1 MNMKNKLMLS
11 GASLVAALA
20 LGATTVTAHAA
31 TYDEMNAK
39 WIQKMEDGARKG
51 TVNAQWLE
59 LQSAAEQGDPEAQAW
74 MKQVDGN
81 QGNAQSQQGQ
91 NVAPQNQNA
100 NNANSANATTGAAG
114 TNSAQN
120 NGTVQGNQGV
130 ATSNKATSTAATTQ
144 GNTVTTSAAP
154 VKADNGVKTLPQTG
168 NADTQAAAATGLGLA
183 TLAGMFGF
191 GYMKKRA

>member
-11 GASLVAALA
+11 GASLVAALT
-20 LGATTVTAHAA
+20 LGVTTVTAHAA
-31 TYDEMNAK
+31 TYDELNAK
-39 WIQKMEDGARKG
+39 WNQKMEEDNKKRL
-51 TVNAQWLE
+51 VNAPWLD
-59 LQSAAEQGDPEAQAW
+59 LQSAAEQGDSEAQAW

-81 QGNAQSQQGQ
+81 QGSAQSQQGQ
-91 NVAPQNQNA
+91 NVAPQTQNA
-100 NNANSANATTGAAG
+100 NNANSANATTGATG
-114 TNSAQN
+114 NNSAQS
-120 NGTVQGNQGV
+120 NGNVQGNQGV
-130 ATSNKATSTAATTQ
+130 ATSNKATSTVATTQ
-144 GNTVTTSAAP
+144 GNTVTTSTAP

>member
-11 GASLVAALA
+11 GASLVAALT

-39 WIQKMEDGARKG
+39 WNQKMEADNKKG
-51 TVNAQWLE
+51 LVNAPWLD
-59 LQSAAEQGDPEAQAW
+59 LQSAAEQGDSEAQAW

-81 QGNAQSQQGQ
+81 QSSAQSQQGQ
-91 NVAPQNQNA
+91 NVAPQTQNV
-100 NNANSANATTGAAG
+100 NNANSANTTTGTTG
-114 TNSAQN
+114 NNSAQS

-130 ATSNKATSTAATTQ
+130 ATSNKATSTAAATQ
-144 GNTVTTSAAP
+144 SNTVTTSAAP

-168 NADTQAAAATGLGLA
+168 NADTQATVAAGLGLA